1 MDTNIIKGF
10 SCLKMKEEIQAKI
23 YEEVKD
29 MTPEERV
36 AYFHIPV
43 DQDPFRGN
51 NVKKSTP
58 QPRTSVRRA
67 VPRKR
72 KELA

>member
-1 MDTNIIKGF
+1 METTNIIKGF

-23 YEEVKD
+23 YAEIKD

-43 DQDPFRGN
+43 DQDPYRGN
-51 NVKKSTP
+51 KAKKSNP
-58 QPRTSVRRA
+58 TSVKG
-67 VPRKR
+67 VTPRKK
-72 KELA
+72 KEFA